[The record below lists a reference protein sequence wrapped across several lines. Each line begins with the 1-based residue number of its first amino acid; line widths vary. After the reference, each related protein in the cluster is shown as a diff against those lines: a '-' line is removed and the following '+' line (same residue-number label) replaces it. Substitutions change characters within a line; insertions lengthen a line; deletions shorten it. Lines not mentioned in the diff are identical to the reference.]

1 MQSENLLVKKQS
13 EYSQNGEDGII
24 EELFSRIGVT
34 SKACCEFGAWDGVH
48 FSNCRKLVLEGWR
61 AVMIEGDSTK
71 FVRLRSTYKDTPGVS
86 CMNRFVDTD
95 TNRLDILLRECDVPN
110 LDFLSIDI
118 DGLDFEIFESLAA
131 RPRVICVE
139 VNAGHDP
146 TRKTQIPRAIA
157 QGNVGQSL
165 LWFVEVADQKG
176 YGLVCYTGNAFF
188 VQRHLIEQFGL
199 PLLSSQEA
207 YELFLKHLTAPE
219 REWLYLVNLGV
230 VVPHYNFSNP
240 YLSRSGLGMSLGRAI
255 VLRSTATAIIPLRK
269 IARRAKNL
277 LA

>member
-1 MQSENLLVKKQS
+1 MQSEDLLVKKRN
-13 EYSQNGEDGII
+13 EFSQNGEDGII

-48 FSNCRKLVLEGWR
+48 FSNCRRLVLQGWR
-61 AVMIEGDSTK
+61 TIMIEGDSTK
-71 FVRLRSTYKDTPGVS
+71 FSLLRSTYKDSPEVS
-86 CMNRFVDTD
+86 CLNRFVDTD
-95 TNRLDILLRECDVPN
+95 TNRLDILLTECDVLN

-118 DGLDFEIFESLAA
+118 DGLDYEIFDTLAA

-146 TRKTQIPRAIA
+146 TRKALIPRAIA

-165 LWFVEVADQKG
+165 PWFIEVADQKG

-188 VQRHLIEQFGL
+188 VERHLIEQFGL

-207 YELFLKHLTAPE
+207 YELFLKHLTTPE

-240 YLSRSGLGMSLGRAI
+240 YLSRSALGMSLGRAI
-255 VLRSTATAIIPLRK
+255 VLRSTTTAIEPLRK
-269 IARRAKNL
+269 IARRAKIQ